1 MDENPQ
7 KKRKS
12 IAWRWVLVG
21 FALALFITWLALT
34 PEGLLGKADAVGY
47 AVCHR
52 ISARTFFIGERPG
65 PMCARCSGMFLGA
78 LLGLT
83 FQITQGRKGKM
94 PPILVSILFGLMA
107 LAWGLDGVN
116 SFTMLVPT
124 LPTVYQTTNLT
135 RLITGTGM
143 GLAVSAILYP
153 SFVQTMFT
161 NWEEQSPFGSWKQV
175 LGLLLL
181 AVVLD
186 ILILLEIPWVLYP
199 LSVLSSASVLVLLT
213 LIYSMVL
220 TLLFKKDN
228 TYEGF
233 NQLLIPLVGGF
244 ILALLQVGA
253 IDLARY
259 LWTGTWEGFTL

>member
-1 MDENPQ
+1 MDENL
-7 KKRKS
+7 KKPRKP

-21 FALALFITWLALT
+21 FAIALFITWLALT
-34 PEGLLGKADAVGY
+34 PDGILGKADAVGY

-78 LLGLT
+78 LLGLI
-83 FQITQGRKGKM
+83 FQITQGRNGKM
-94 PPILVSILFGLMA
+94 PPIWVMVLFGLMA

-116 SFTMLVPT
+116 SFTMLVPN
-124 LPTVYQTTNLT
+124 LPSFYQTTNVT
-135 RLITGTGM
+135 RLVTGTGM

-161 NWEEQSPFGSWKQV
+161 KWEEQSSLGSWKQV
-175 LGLLLL
+175 LGLFLL
-181 AVVLD
+181 AATLD
-186 ILILLEIPWVLYP
+186 ILILLEIPWILYP
-199 LSVLSSASVLVLLT
+199 LSILSAASVLVLLT
-213 LIYSMVL
+213 LIYSLVL

-228 TYEGF
+228 TYERF
-233 NQLLIPLVGGF
+233 SQLLMPLVGGF

-253 IDLARY
+253 IDLVRY
-259 LWTGTWEGFTL
+259 LYTGTWEGFAL